1 MTRDSYGDA
10 YQRGFVHTVRFL
22 ISRGVPGDTAQ
33 EVAQSAWTKGW
44 EKRGQLR
51 NDGMVVTWVNAIA
64 MNAYRGI
71 LRREPFFV
79 PVPELC
85 TTETS
90 GAAVDVGRI
99 LGFCRP
105 RDRDL
110 LELQLQG
117 LTAKEIARKEGVTA
131 TTIRIRLLRA
141 RRKVRSHFARRKT
154 PTGESCEIQHNA
166 G

>member
-10 YQRGFVHTVRFL
+10 YQSGFPHTVRFL
-22 ISRGVPGDTAQ
+22 ISRGVPGNAAQ

-71 LRREPFFV
+71 RRKEPCYQVLKELRAPD
-79 PVPELC
+79 PSL
-85 TTETS
+85 
-90 GAAVDVGRI
+90 AAIDVGRI

-105 RDRDL
+105 RDRTL
-110 LELQLQG
+110 LEQQMQG
-117 LTAKEIARKEGVTA
+117 FTTREIARREGVTA
-131 TTIRIRLLRA
+131 TAIRIRLLRA
-141 RRKVRSHFARRKT
+141 RRRVRSQIARSRT
-154 PTGESCEIQHNA
+154 PVPDFCETTSQA
-166 G
+166 A